1 MKTITKGMKRVAG
14 LALSLCMLGAA
25 ESAAYTGE
33 WVRKAD
39 VYSIPNGPASRSW
52 SDMVYDSARGEM
64 VIFGGSSST
73 YLNDLWSYE
82 TLADQWTMLLPVVEC
97 DPTQFHPPTQRDEHA
112 FEYDPYND
120 LYWTFGGS
128 GYHCTGDSSIA
139 EAGSDTVTLVDST
152 LTETRDDYYVGWTV
166 HVKGRKSYVQS
177 YDASTRTLHLM
188 TPNRFLGPGA
198 SYLLYAQRGGG
209 TFHYSRPL
217 DQWTGFES
225 PYWGYT
231 GSVPLSRFAPGFAYS
246 DADQA
251 IVMFGGRVYND
262 TWAMDVRTQT
272 WVKMNSSGDLSA
284 PPKRREIHNSMA
296 YDRAHDVFVLFG
308 GSCTDN
314 PRCTRDDE
322 LADTWIY
329 NLKTNTWTEMT
340 PAVSPAKRQQ
350 HNLVYDPHNGVIVM
364 YGGRD
369 GSLKYNDLWV
379 YDVAS
384 NTWTEVVTNTLPPA
398 RSLTTFAYDEVN
410 RVFVLYGG
418 SGSQFRDVWHLS
430 LNSGGGNAAPVAV
443 LDVTPAS
450 GDVSTNFAFDGS
462 RSSDS
467 DGTVVSYSWDFGDG
481 TGTNGVNVN
490 HQYGTAGT
498 YTVRLTATDNGGAT
512 GSATTSVTVSAVAE
526 PLQLDVSGATLRG
539 SVNDPSINN
548 VTVNGVS
555 VPVDAAGNFEAPVDL
570 APGVT
575 NVTIQATGAN
585 GTATSTV
592 TVTVE

>member
-1 MKTITKGMKRVAG
+1 MNARANGVRAVAA
-14 LALSLCMLGAA
+14 LALTLSLLVSAQAA
-25 ESAAYTGE
+25 EYTGE

-39 VYSIPNGPASRSW
+39 VYSIPDGPASRSW
-52 SDMVYDSARGEM
+52 SDMVYDSTRREM
-64 VIFGGSSST
+64 AIFGGSSST

-82 TLADQWTMLLPVVEC
+82 TLADQWNMLLPVVEC
-97 DPTQFHPPTQRDEHA
+97 DITQFYPPTQRDEHA

-128 GYHCTGDSSIA
+128 GYHCTGTSSIA

-152 LTETRDDYYVGWTV
+152 LTETQDDYYAGWTV
-166 HVKGRKSYVQS
+166 HVRGRKAYVQS
-177 YDASTRTLHLM
+177 YDASTKTLHLM
-188 TPNRFLGPGA
+188 TPNRFLEPGA
-198 SYLLYAQRGGG
+198 SYLLYTQRGGG
-209 TFHYSRPL
+209 TFHYSRNL

-231 GSVPLSRFAPGFAYS
+231 GPVPLSRFAPGFAYS

-272 WVKMNSSGDLSA
+272 WVQMNSSGDTSA

-296 YDRAHDVFVLFG
+296 YDRAHDLFVLFG

-322 LADTWIY
+322 LADTWTY

-340 PAVSPAKRQQ
+340 PPVSPAKRQQ

-369 GSLKYNDLWV
+369 GSVKYNDLWV

-384 NTWTEVVTNTLPPA
+384 NTWSEVVTNTSPPA
-398 RSLTTFAYDEVN
+398 RSLTTFAYDEQN

-443 LDVTPAS
+443 LDVVPGS
-450 GDVSTNFAFDGS
+450 GDVNTTFSFDGS

-467 DGTVVSYSWDFGDG
+467 DGSIVSYAWDFGDG
-481 TGTNGVNVN
+481 ANGAGASAS
-490 HQYGTAGT
+490 HQYGVAGN
-498 YTVRLTATDNGGAT
+498 YTVRLTVTDDGGAT
-512 GSATTSVTVSAVAE
+512 GSATTSVPVSAIAA
-526 PLQLDVSGATLRG
+526 PLQLDITGATLRG
-539 SVNDPSINN
+539 TVSDPGIGS

-555 VPVDAAGNFEAPVDL
+555 VPVDGEGNFAAPVEL
-570 APGVT
+570 GPGVT
-575 NVTIQATGAN
+575 NVTIEATGAS
-585 GTATSTV
+585 GSDTRSV
-592 TVTVE
+592 TIAVE

>member
-1 MKTITKGMKRVAG
+1 MTPRRRSIPMG
-14 LALSLCMLGAA
+14 LGLSLMLLLCGAVQ
-25 ESAAYTGE
+25 AAGYSGE

-39 VYSIPNGPASRSW
+39 VYSIPYGPASRSW
-52 SDMVYDSARGEM
+52 SDMAYDSSRGEM
-64 VIFGGSSST
+64 VLFGGSSSN
-73 YLNDLWSYE
+73 YLNDLWSYA
-82 TLADQWTMLLPVVEC
+82 TLADQWTMLLPVVPC
-97 DPTQFHPPTQRDEHA
+97 DHSKFFPPTQRDEHA

-128 GYHCTGDSSIA
+128 GYHCTGPRSTA

-152 LTETRDDYYVGWTV
+152 LTETEDDYYAGWTV
-166 HVKGRKSYVQS
+166 HVRGRKSYVQS
-177 YDASTRTLHLM
+177 YDAATRTLHLM
-188 TPNRFLGPGA
+188 TPNRFLEPGA

-225 PYWGYT
+225 PYWGYS
-231 GSVPLSRFAPGFAYS
+231 GPVPLSRFAPGFAYS
-246 DADQA
+246 DSDQA

-272 WVKMNSSGDLSA
+272 WIKMNSSGDLSA

-296 YDRAHDVFVLFG
+296 YDRVHDVFVLFG

-329 NLKTNTWTEMT
+329 DLKNNTWTEMT
-340 PAVSPAKRQQ
+340 PPVSPAKRQQ

-369 GSLKYNDLWV
+369 GSVKYNDLWV

-384 NTWTEVVTNTLPPA
+384 NTWSEVVTNTSPPA
-398 RSLTTFAYDEVN
+398 RALTTFAYDERN

-443 LDVTPAS
+443 LDADPVS
-450 GDVSTNFAFDGS
+450 GDVGTTFAFDGA

-467 DGTVVSYSWDFGDG
+467 DGSVVGYAWDFGDG
-481 TGTNGVNVN
+481 TGGSGAEVS
-490 HQYGTAGT
+490 HQYGSAGA
-498 YTVRLTATDNGGAT
+498 YTVRLTVTDNGGAT
-512 GSATTSVTVSAVAE
+512 GTATTTVTVAAVAE
-526 PLQLDVSGATLRG
+526 PLQVQVTGATLRG
-539 SVNDPSINN
+539 AVNDASVSN
-548 VTVNGVS
+548 VVVNGTS
-555 VPVDAAGNFEAPVDL
+555 VPVDGSGNFQAPLDL
-570 APGVT
+570 IPGVN
-575 NVTIQATGAN
+575 NVTIEASGAN
-585 GTATSTV
+585 GSDTRNV
-592 TVTVE
+592 TITVE